1 MDPFLLYSETMAVGV
16 KSGLRDEDLCEAGYS
31 RKEMALSVLWPPL
44 PRTIVYPA
52 LLSMEAVILP
62 AHDEQRQSIRLVS
75 IVTLSIVVPVEQNT
89 QTFQTSQE
97 AAVAFSR
104 NLTASPSG
112 RIHRL
117 ATTAS
122 TEAELN
128 VFKRW

>member
-1 MDPFLLYSETMAVGV
+1 
-16 KSGLRDEDLCEAGYS
+16 
-31 RKEMALSVLWPPL
+31 MALSVLWYPL

-52 LLSMEAVILP
+52 LLSMEALILP

-75 IVTLSIVVPVEQNT
+75 IVTLPIVVSVEQNT

-104 NLTASPSG
+104 NLTASPGG
-112 RIHRL
+112 RIHPL
-117 ATTAS
+117 ATTTS